1 MDLDQLIQIMENR
14 ISTLQRILTE
24 AHSAGDI
31 DRYSQID
38 GELKETQLTLEKL
51 KSITKLET
59 NL

>member
-1 MDLDQLIQIMENR
+1 MDLGQLIQIMENR

-24 AHSAGDI
+24 AYSAGDI

-51 KSITKLET
+51 KSITKMET